1 MVTKL
6 LYLYDSYQK
15 NFKAK
20 VIDIN
25 GKEVILN
32 ETIFHPLTG
41 GITND
46 TGFLIKN
53 GEKYKVIDVK
63 IDLEKNNVIHILEN
77 EPNFSIGDEIEGI
90 IDWSRRYKLMRLHT
104 AAHIIS
110 SIMYKDYN
118 ALITGG
124 HIDEIYAK
132 DDFSLEKFDRA
143 IFEEAIRKANE
154 IVKKSIEV
162 KIYFLKREEALKIPG
177 IIKLAEKMPPEIEE
191 LRIVEIPGIDIQAD
205 GGPHVKNTKEIG
217 EIILLKIENKGK
229 NKKRIYYNVP

>member
-1 MVTKL
+1 MSTKL

-46 TGFLIKN
+46 IGFLLKN
-53 GEKYKVIDVK
+53 EEKYKVIDVK

-77 EPNFSIGDEIEGI
+77 EPKFSIGDEIEGI
-90 IDWSRRYKLMRLHT
+90 IDWNRRYKLMRLHT

-110 SIMYKDYN
+110 SIMYKDYG

-124 HIDEIYAK
+124 HIDENYAK
-132 DDFSLEKFDRA
+132 DDFSLEKFDRV

-205 GGPHVKNTKEIG
+205 GGPHVKNTSEIG

-229 NKKRIYYNVP
+229 NKKRIYYNVS

>member
-1 MVTKL
+1 M
-6 LYLYDSYQK
+6 YLYDSYQK

>member
-1 MVTKL
+1 MPTEL

-25 GKEVILN
+25 EREVILN
-32 ETIFHPLTG
+32 KTIFHPLTG
-41 GITND
+41 GIAND
-46 TGFLIKN
+46 IGFLFKN
-53 GEKYKVIDVK
+53 KEKYKVMDVK
-63 IDLEKNNVIHILEN
+63 LDLETNNVIHILEN

-90 IDWSRRYKLMRLHT
+90 IDWNRRYKLMRLHT

-110 SIMYKDYN
+110 SIMYKDYG

-124 HIDEIYAK
+124 HIDENYAK
-132 DDFSLEKFDRA
+132 DDFSLEKFDKA

-154 IVKKSIEV
+154 IVKKAIEV

-177 IIKLAEKMPPEIEE
+177 IIKLAEKMPPEVEK
-191 LRIVEIPGIDIQAD
+191 LRIVEIPEVDIQAD

-229 NKKRIYYNVP
+229 NKKRIYYNVL

>member
-1 MVTKL
+1 MPTEL

-15 NFKAK
+15 DFKAK

-25 GKEVILN
+25 EREVILN
-32 ETIFHPLTG
+32 KTIFHPLTG
-41 GITND
+41 GIAND
-46 TGFLIKN
+46 IGFLFKN
-53 GEKYKVIDVK
+53 EEKYKVTDVK
-63 IDLEKNNVIHILEN
+63 LDLETNNVIHILEN
-77 EPNFSIGDEIEGI
+77 EPNFSIGDEIEGR
-90 IDWSRRYKLMRLHT
+90 IDWNRRYKLMRLHT

-110 SIMYKDYN
+110 SIMYKDYG

-124 HIDEIYAK
+124 HIDENYAK
-132 DDFSLEKFDRA
+132 DDFSLEKFDKA

-154 IVKKSIEV
+154 IVKKAIEV

-177 IIKLAEKMPPEIEE
+177 IIKLAEKMPPEVEK
-191 LRIVEIPGIDIQAD
+191 LRIVEIPEVDIQAD

-229 NKKRIYYNVP
+229 NKKRIYYNVL

>member
-1 MVTKL
+1 MSTKL

-46 TGFLIKN
+46 IGFLLKN
-53 GEKYKVIDVK
+53 EEKYKVIDVK

-77 EPNFSIGDEIEGI
+77 EPKFSIGDEIEGI
-90 IDWSRRYKLMRLHT
+90 IDWNRRYKLMRLHT

-110 SIMYKDYN
+110 SIMYKDYG

-124 HIDEIYAK
+124 HIDENYAK
-132 DDFSLEKFDRA
+132 DDFSLEKFDRV

-205 GGPHVKNTKEIG
+205 GGPHVKNTSEIR

-229 NKKRIYYNVP
+229 NKKRIYYNVS

>member
-77 EPNFSIGDEIEGI
+77 EPKFSIGDEIEGI
-90 IDWSRRYKLMRLHT
+90 IDWNRRYKLMRLHT

-110 SIMYKDYN
+110 SIMYKDYG

-124 HIDEIYAK
+124 HIDENYAK
-132 DDFSLEKFDRA
+132 DDFSLEKFDRV

-205 GGPHVKNTKEIG
+205 GGPHVKNTSEIG

-229 NKKRIYYNVP
+229 NKKRIYYNVS

>member
-1 MVTKL
+1 MPTQL

-20 VIDIN
+20 VININ
-25 GKEVILN
+25 EREVILDK
-32 ETIFHPLTG
+32 TIFHPLTG

-46 TGFLIKN
+46 IGFLFKN
-53 GEKYKVIDVK
+53 EEKYKVIDVK
-63 IDLEKNNVIHILEN
+63 LDLEKNNVIHILEN

-90 IDWSRRYKLMRLHT
+90 IDWNRRYKLMRLHT

-110 SIMYKDYN
+110 SIMYKDYG

-124 HIDEIYAK
+124 HIDENYAK
-132 DDFSLEKFDRA
+132 DDFNLEKFDKK
-143 IFEEAIRKANE
+143 IFEETIRKANE
-154 IVKKSIEV
+154 IVKKEIDV

-229 NKKRIYYNVP
+229 NKKRIYYNVS

>member
-1 MVTKL
+1 MPTEL

-15 NFKAK
+15 DFKAK

-25 GKEVILN
+25 EREVILN
-32 ETIFHPLTG
+32 KTIFHPLTG
-41 GITND
+41 GIIND
-46 TGFLIKN
+46 IGFLFKN
-53 GEKYKVIDVK
+53 EDKYKVMDVK
-63 IDLEKNNVIHILEN
+63 LDLETNNVIHILEN
-77 EPNFSIGDEIEGI
+77 EPNFSIGDEIEGR
-90 IDWSRRYKLMRLHT
+90 IDWNRRYKLMRLHT

-110 SIMYKDYN
+110 SIMYKDYG

-124 HIDEIYAK
+124 HIDENYAK
-132 DDFSLEKFDRA
+132 DDFSLEKFDKA

-154 IVKKSIEV
+154 IVKKAIEV

-177 IIKLAEKMPPEIEE
+177 IIKLAEKMPPEVEK
-191 LRIVEIPGIDIQAD
+191 LRIVEIPEVDIQAD

-229 NKKRIYYNVP
+229 NKKRIYYNVL

>member
-1 MVTKL
+1 MSTKL

-20 VIDIN
+20 VVSLN
-25 GKEVILN
+25 GKEVILD

-41 GITND
+41 GIIND
-46 TGFLIKN
+46 IGFLFKN
-53 GEKYKVIDVK
+53 KDKYKVMDVK
-63 IDLEKNNVIHILEN
+63 LDLETNNVIHILEN

-90 IDWSRRYKLMRLHT
+90 IDWNRRYKLMRLHT

-110 SIMYKDYN
+110 SIMYKDYG

-124 HIDEIYAK
+124 HIDENYAK
-132 DDFSLEKFDRA
+132 DDFSLEKFDKK

-154 IVKKSIEV
+154 IVKKEIEV

-177 IIKLAEKMPPEIEE
+177 IIKLAEKMPPEVEK
-191 LRIVEIPGIDIQAD
+191 LRIVEIPEVDIQAD

-229 NKKRIYYNVP
+229 NKKRIYYNVL

>member
-1 MVTKL
+1 MPTEL

-20 VIDIN
+20 VIGLN
-25 GKEVILN
+25 GKEVILD

-46 TGFLIKN
+46 IGFLFKN
-53 GEKYKVIDVK
+53 KEKYKVVDVK
-63 IDLEKNNVIHILEN
+63 LDLETNNVIHILEN

-90 IDWSRRYKLMRLHT
+90 IDWNRRYKLMRLHT

-110 SIMYKDYN
+110 SIMYKDYG

-124 HIDEIYAK
+124 HINENYAK
-132 DDFSLEKFDRA
+132 DDFSLEKFDKA

-154 IVKKSIEV
+154 IVKKEIEV

-177 IIKLAEKMPPEIEE
+177 IIKLAEKMPPEIET

-229 NKKRIYYNVP
+229 NKKRIYYNVS